1 MAYAMSDKLAGYGT
15 LAPLFYLYPQAP
27 EFGRELYESGI
38 QQLGWNSRKDNFVQ
52 PIDDPRWLS
61 LVLMLSRELG
71 DVTTEQRLSSVAE
84 REFGL
89 NFFDDDPDR
98 FAWRFGLEEPYPR
111 GQLNGVMILSE
122 IGEPGAWTRV
132 YNGRY
137 APQFHLP
144 TVEGVDFPS
153 LGISEA
159 HNDEAAGQLHVT
171 TYAATSANSGNKTS
185 WRVSQLPDPES
196 LTVYRDGSVFT
207 DWRRIENK
215 SIEINSTI
223 GTHRFRIVWDSRG
236 KTDAPLAGQESMV
249 KGAARSSESSS
260 TSAPTKQYRLA
271 FPSSCSCC

>member
-1 MAYAMSDKLAGYGT
+1 
-15 LAPLFYLYPQAP
+15 
-27 EFGRELYESGI
+27 
-38 QQLGWNSRKDNFVQ
+38 
-52 PIDDPRWLS
+52 
-61 LVLMLSRELG
+61 
-71 DVTTEQRLSSVAE
+71 
-84 REFGL
+84 
-89 NFFDDDPDR
+89 
-98 FAWRFGLEEPYPR
+98 
-111 GQLNGVMILSE
+111 MILSE

-159 HNDEAAGQLHVT
+159 YNDEVAGELHVT
-171 TYAATSANSGNKTS
+171 TYAATSADSGNKTS

-196 LTVYRDGSVFT
+196 LTVYYDGSIFT

-223 GTHRFRIVWDSRG
+223 GTHRFRIVWNSRG
-236 KTDAPLAGQESMV
+236 KTGASLTGQESMV
-249 KGAARSSESSS
+249 RGVARSSELSS